1 MIYRHTYLLTKSE
14 GIGFFYAALP
24 LTTEP
29 SLPATPS
36 ATSRARASTMYLWRS
51 DLPREFPARK
61 FYDWTRL
68 ASHLAQVCVSCFFV
82 LSSSERSKRWMLRFL
97 FSSRYYWHLSTVK
110 WEVCTRSCLSC
121 VCALNLARLRACKSD
136 ENIVLPTTSS
146 STHGVVINFTLMC
159 SKNVIQVHACFGTF
173 SVVQ

>member
-14 GIGFFYAALP
+14 GIGFFTQRCLSQLSRLCLLRQVPPPEHAPQRYICDV
-24 LTTEP
+24 
-29 SLPATPS
+29 
-36 ATSRARASTMYLWRS
+36 ATSQGN
-51 DLPREFPARK
+51 FPRK
-61 FYDWTRL
+61 FYDWTRV
-68 ASHLAQVCVSCFFV
+68 ASHLAQVSVSCFFV